1 MAIIAMMERVSISQL
16 KDQLS
21 AYLKKV
27 RAGETV
33 LVMDRNTPVARIEPI
48 HQPADEASRI
58 AQLEAAGILLPP
70 KGPPLTIN
78 ELRRLRVV
86 APGARV
92 LEALLD
98 ERREGR

>member
-1 MAIIAMMERVSISQL
+1 MLRVSISVL

-21 AYLKKV
+21 AYLKHV

-48 HQPADEASRI
+48 SAGMSEDERI
-58 AQLEAAGILLPP
+58 ARLVAAG
-70 KGPPLTIN
+70 T
-78 ELRRLRVV
+78 LRRPTQPMNASLVKPVDIGRSVDLL
-86 APGARV
+86 GAV
-92 LEALLD
+92 IA

>member
-1 MAIIAMMERVSISQL
+1 MERVSISQL

-33 LVMDRNTPVARIEPI
+33 LVMDRNRPVAQLTPVAK
-48 HQPADEASRI
+48 PARDAERI
-58 AQLEAAGILLPP
+58 AKLEAEGILTPP
-70 KGPPLTIN
+70 KGPPLTLD

-92 LEALLD
+92 LEALLE

>member
-1 MAIIAMMERVSISQL
+1 MEQVNISKL

-27 RAGETV
+27 QAGETV
-33 LVMDRNTPVARIEPI
+33 LVMDRNTPIAHISPV
-48 HQPADEASRI
+48 HQAEDEADRI
-58 AQLEAAGILLPP
+58 ARLEAAGILLPP
-70 KGPPLTIN
+70 KGPPLTLE
-78 ELRRLRVV
+78 ELKRLRVV

-92 LEALLD
+92 LEALLE

>member
-1 MAIIAMMERVSISQL
+1 MERVSISQL

-33 LVMDRNTPVARIEPI
+33 LVMDRNIPVARIDRIQQTE
-48 HQPADEASRI
+48 DETSRI
-58 AQLEAAGILLPP
+58 AQLEAAGVLLPP
-70 KGPPLTIN
+70 RGPPLSLE
-78 ELRRLRVV
+78 ELRRNRVV

-92 LEALLD
+92 LEALLE
-98 ERREGR
+98 ERREDR